1 MVVKH
6 FISHRGNLSGIDE
19 NSENTKHYIENAIN
33 KGFECEIDLWVES
46 SKISLGHD
54 VPSLEISI
62 DFLLEYKD
70 MLGVHC
76 KNLQALEFMNNNK
89 VFNFF
94 WHENDQY
101 TLTSKNYIWTYP
113 NIVSGENSIVVS
125 LGSNIPN
132 GNYVGICSD
141 NIEVIRQELSV

>member
-1 MVVKH
+1 MIL
-6 FISHRGNLSGIDE
+6 ISHRGNLNGKKTNLE
-19 NSENTKHYIENAIN
+19 NSPEYINSALKMN
-33 KGFECEIDLWVES
+33 YNVEIDVFYF
-46 SKISLGHD
+46 KKNFYLGHD
-54 VPSLEISI
+54 KPTYKIKNN
-62 DFLLEYKD
+62 FLKN
-70 MLGVHC
+70 
-76 KNLQALEFMNNNK
+76 KNLWIHAKNFEALSMLKGNAH
-89 VFNFF
+89 NFF